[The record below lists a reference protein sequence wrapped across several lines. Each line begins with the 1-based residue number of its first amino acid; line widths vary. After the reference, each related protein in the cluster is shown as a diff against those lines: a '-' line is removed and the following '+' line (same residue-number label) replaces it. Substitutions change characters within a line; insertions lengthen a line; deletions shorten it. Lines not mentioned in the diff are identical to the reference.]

1 MIDPNWI
8 GAIVGTLALL
18 GVGVQ
23 VIGKRVPTKDQ
34 QYEALITDRTELRN
48 QIDRM
53 DKELQMLRTDYWTM
67 KAQHYQLQTELSEC
81 NEKHDDMS
89 RKHDESQREI
99 DTLKAQIL
107 RLTEGGLT

>member
-18 GVGVQ
+18 GVGIQ

-34 QYEALITDRTELRN
+34 QYEALITDRTELRK

-53 DKELQMLRTDYWTM
+53 DSELQTLRTDYWTM
-67 KAQHYQLQTELSEC
+67 KAQHYQLQTELDEC
-81 NEKHDDMS
+81 NEKHEKTEES
-89 RKHDESQREI
+89 QRESQREI

-107 RLTEGGLT
+107 RLTEGG

>member
-81 NEKHDDMS
+81 NEKHD
-89 RKHDESQREI
+89 ESQREI